1 MHLRSRSREARRPDL
16 CQSGAPSSQ
25 PDACILMLLSRDKSQ
40 LLIIDVQE
48 KLLPAMSDPQRV
60 VARCARLIRAAR
72 TLEIP
77 ITVSEQYPRGLG
89 PTVAPLRE
97 AIGNEGAV
105 IDKVEFSC
113 IRSDPLRERL
123 HEFRRR
129 GRPQVV
135 MGGIEAHVCV
145 TQTAI
150 DLEHQGFEAFVAADA
165 VASRAKSSRRLALA
179 RLLKTTVDVVDS
191 EMVVFE
197 WLGKAG
203 TPEFKQLQALVK

>member
-1 MHLRSRSREARRPDL
+1 
-16 CQSGAPSSQ
+16 
-25 PDACILMLLSRDKSQ
+25 MLLAREKSQ

-48 KLLPAMSDPQRV
+48 KLLPAMSDPERV
-60 VARCARLIRAAR
+60 VERCGRLVRAAR
-72 TLEIP
+72 TLDIP

-97 AIGNEGAV
+97 ALGNAGSV

-113 IRSDPLRERL
+113 LKSDALRERL
-123 HEFRRR
+123 HELRRK

-150 DLEHQGFEAFVAADA
+150 DLEEQGFEAFVVADA

-179 RLLKTTVDVVDS
+179 RLLKTGVDVVDS

-203 TPEFKQLQALVK
+203 TQEFKELQGLVK